1 MVANAAIGDEQY
13 ARYIASMELKSEK
26 SPLNFV
32 VWNGCKKPVTWEL
45 QTAVKD
51 PLSGSNALKVCCSDN
66 AADKN
71 GDEWHATGYWDLKDT
86 YSNWT
91 GAQFLE
97 FWIKNDTGLN
107 FAIQIQLTEFDK
119 NNAPAGEPWR
129 TKVKTEVYYEENGD
143 FVKRT
148 SDVSAA
154 ETYNEYAKSSE
165 GAIAIPKGFTGRI
178 RVAINSNNFYRA
190 TWFAAM
196 PGDGSNNT
204 IDKNKFAQLSF
215 SYDPRIVESN
225 ATWYLDSIKVVAPNE
240 SLYKSVAYSKLD
252 CNNETNETSST
263 PTSGKV
269 SDTTTTTKS
278 IVGTTTSKQDTSTT
292 AGSGQHSSITDSSF
306 QTESSTGI
314 TSAVSTEET
323 GNSSGQ
329 QTAGSSEEGLS
340 TGTIVAI
347 VIAVIVL
354 LAGGGGIAFVIIKG
368 KKQEN

>member
-1 MVANAAIGDEQY
+1 
-13 ARYIASMELKSEK
+13 MELKTEK
-26 SPLNFV
+26 SPLNFA
-32 VWNGCKKPVTWEL
+32 VWNGCKMPVTWEL
-45 QTAVKD
+45 QSAVKD

-66 AADKN
+66 AA
-71 GDEWHATGYWDLKDT
+71 GEEWHATGYWDLKDT

-107 FAIQIQLTEFDK
+107 FALQIQLTEFDK

-178 RVAINSNNFYRA
+178 RIAINANNFYRA
-190 TWFAAM
+190 TWFATM

-215 SYDPRIVESN
+215 NYDPRVVESN

-252 CNNETNETSST
+252 CNNETNETSAT

-269 SDTTTTTKS
+269 SDTTTTKA
-278 IVGTTTSKQDTSTT
+278 IVGTTTSKQNTSAT
-292 AGSGQHSSITDSSF
+292 AGSGQQNSITDNSEIVS
-306 QTESSTGI
+306 QAESSPEM
-314 TSAVSTEET
+314 SSDVSTEET

-329 QTAGSSEEGLS
+329 QTVGGSEEGLP

-354 LAGGGGIAFVIIKG
+354 LAGGGGIAFVIIKS